1 MNSFYFYR
9 VDIQKTTDNR
19 RNDRNHDPN
28 PNPNPIQEAPFSNS
42 TSPNPNESFDRPR

>member
-9 VDIQKTTDNR
+9 VDIKKITDNR
-19 RNDRNHDPN
+19 RNDRNHH